1 MWNVSNRAVNRI
13 CCMKSSLSLLFVLLG
28 LFCHGQNLIPRPER
42 ADRREGEFLVAK
54 QTEIYSPAFPDLFDY
69 LNDHI
74 ERVCG
79 YRLAAGGHRR
89 SIQQIS
95 IEKHE
100 GGLSEEGY
108 LLDISPSRITIRAN
122 DRGGAFYALQTL
134 FQLMPVSVYRP
145 DAAQHAET
153 FAIPCFHIEDA
164 PRFAYRGVMLDVSRN
179 FSDKAAVMRYID
191 WMARHKLNT
200 LHWHL
205 TDDNGWRVEIK
216 KYPELT
222 CRGAWRGPGEVLPP
236 SYGSGNERY
245 GGFYTQQDVREI
257 VDYAAFRNVEII
269 PEIDLPGHS
278 QTLTSVYPETFC
290 RTSGSVTYKPEEMR
304 ETLCAGREE
313 NFEMLRDILQE
324 LAGLFPSK
332 YIHIGGDEVSVRY
345 WRNCP
350 RCRALMTEKKM
361 KTPAELRGYFVHRLE
376 DLVHSVGKTCAAW
389 NEAVQARNLRPATL
403 IYGWENVDVCRQAA
417 AAGQPVVMMPASY
430 CYIDMKQHP
439 WDRGHTWAGRVDV
452 RRVYDFEPADF
463 LSAERLE
470 RVRGVEAA
478 QWAEL
483 LNEPERFAEY
493 QGYPRLCALA
503 EVGWT
508 QPGQRDWNDFYRRL
522 TSGHL
527 ERLGAMGI
535 RFRMF
540 PPQTEYRSGVVTVT
554 PEIAG
559 VEIRYTTDLSEPD
572 ESSALYTEP
581 LRTDRPER
589 YRFRAFGCGGYSTAV
604 FPVAE
609 LFRAELAPAEQRVFR
624 VPLKDYVTRD
634 GLWLLSFTQRR
645 DDAMIVRLEVS
656 GPDTAYTIIRNGQK
670 INPLRDLRLYADSA
684 NRTADLLV
692 TLKNNSSKREELTLN
707 LRPSP
712 YTEPAVSV
720 TSSLTCS
727 GKFPIR
733 NSADY
738 QFSSYVRTVSPCKA
752 GDYILFAFDE
762 PVDCEEIDVRTGLPD
777 VTRYIV
783 TDGTA
788 ACSADGKTFGEEIPL
803 KPDGSVVLRPSA
815 PVRSVRISIR
825 GGNGET
831 ILGWQDWRVVPR
843 L

>member
-1 MWNVSNRAVNRI
+1 MPRSVEYHSGNFTISPETKFYTN
-13 CCMKSSLSLLFVLLG
+13 LSAESRQAL
-28 LFCHGQNLIPRPER
+28 
-42 ADRREGEFLVAK
+42 
-54 QTEIYSPAFPDLFDY
+54 TDY
-69 LNDHI
+69 LEGTSLGSVPFAESATGNNGI
-74 ERVCG
+74 ELNLCDSSIVTG
-79 YRLAAGGHRR
+79 NEAYR
-89 SIQQIS
+89 
-95 IEKHE
+95 IEIDKK
-100 GGLSEEGY
+100 GIRLSASTETG
-108 LLDISPSRITIRAN
+108 I
-122 DRGGAFYALQTL
+122 FYGLQTL
-134 FQLMPVSVYRP
+134 LQLLNNSDNKTLPALTINDS
-145 DAAQHAET
+145 
-153 FAIPCFHIEDA
+153 
-164 PRFAYRGVMLDVSRN
+164 PRFPYRGLHLDVSRH
-179 FSDKAAVMRYID
+179 FFDKEFVKKQLDA
-191 WMARHKLNT
+191 MAYFKMNR

-222 CRGAWRGPGEVLPP
+222 SRGAWRGPGEVLPP

-463 LSAERLE
+463 LLAERLE

-645 DDAMIVRLEVS
+645 DNAMIVRLEVS

-712 YTEPAVSV
+712 YIEPAVSV

-762 PVDCEEIDVRTGLPD
+762 PVDCEAIDVRTGLPD

-815 PVRSVRISIR
+815 PVRAVRISIR

-831 ILGWQDWRVVPR
+831 ILGWQDLRVVPR

>member
-1 MWNVSNRAVNRI
+1 
-13 CCMKSSLSLLFVLLG
+13 MKSSLSLLFVLLG

-42 ADRREGEFLVAK
+42 ADKREGEFLVAK

-164 PRFAYRGVMLDVSRN
+164 PRFASRGVMLAVSRN

-191 WMARHKLNT
+191 WIARHKLNT

-222 CRGAWRGPGEVLPP
+222 SRGAWRGPGEVLPP

-332 YIHIGGDEVSVRY
+332 YIHIGGDEADRTAWKS
-345 WRNCP
+345 CP
-350 RCRALMTEKKM
+350 RCRHLARELGGVDQVQCYLVEHAEKFLAEHGRTMIGWDEILKNNLRSTSTVISYRGQRGGIEAANRGYDVVMSPGEILYFDWYQADPHTQPRAMGGFSPIRKMYGFHPVPDTPAKAADNESIIRGEFVSPDSVEYIYDGGKEHVIGVQGCTWTEFIETEK
-361 KTPAELRGYFVHRLE
+361 HLE
-376 DLVHSVGKTCAAW
+376 YM
-389 NEAVQARNLRPATL
+389 
-403 IYGWENVDVCRQAA
+403 I
-417 AAGQPVVMMPASY
+417 
-430 CYIDMKQHP
+430 
-439 WDRGHTWAGRVDV
+439 
-452 RRVYDFEPADF
+452 F
-463 LSAERLE
+463 
-470 RVRGVEAA
+470 
-478 QWAEL
+478 
-483 LNEPERFAEY
+483 
-493 QGYPRLCALA
+493 PRLLA
-503 EVGWT
+503 VSELAWT
-508 QPGQRDWNDFYRRL
+508 PRERCEWNDFRRRINVHVSL
-522 TSGHL
+522 LHA
-527 ERLGAMGI
+527 RGI
-535 RFRMF
+535 NAF
-540 PPQTEYRSGVVTVT
+540 PLSDDVVITAQMLSEGKKARVTLDTEKYPAEV
-554 PEIAG
+554 
-559 VEIRYTTDLSEPD
+559 RYTL
-572 ESSALYTEP
+572 
-581 LRTDRPER
+581 
-589 YRFRAFGCGGYSTAV
+589 
-604 FPVAE
+604 
-609 LFRAELAPAEQRVFR
+609 
-624 VPLKDYVTRD
+624 
-634 GLWLLSFTQRR
+634 
-645 DDAMIVRLEVS
+645 
-656 GPDTAYTIIRNGQK
+656 
-670 INPLRDLRLYADSA
+670 
-684 NRTADLLV
+684 
-692 TLKNNSSKREELTLN
+692 
-707 LRPSP
+707 
-712 YTEPAVSV
+712 
-720 TSSLTCS
+720 
-727 GKFPIR
+727 
-733 NSADY
+733 
-738 QFSSYVRTVSPCKA
+738 
-752 GDYILFAFDE
+752 
-762 PVDCEEIDVRTGLPD
+762 
-777 VTRYIV
+777 
-783 TDGTA
+783 DGTA
-788 ACSADGKTFGEEIPL
+788 PVPGSDLYDGPF
-803 KPDGSVVLRPSA
+803 VVKA
-815 PVRSVRISIR
+815 GTTVRAALFVAGRMEGTMTELYVDARRNVDNYYTYLNTPEVYASTDR
-825 GGNGET
+825 
-831 ILGWQDWRVVPR
+831 
-843 L
+843 

>member
-1 MWNVSNRAVNRI
+1 
-13 CCMKSSLSLLFVLLG
+13 MKSSLSLLFVLLG

-42 ADRREGEFLVAK
+42 ADKREGEFLVAK

-191 WMARHKLNT
+191 WIARHKLNT

-222 CRGAWRGPGEVLPP
+222 SRGAWRGPGEVLPP

-332 YIHIGGDEVSVRY
+332 YIHIGGDEADRTAWKS
-345 WRNCP
+345 CP
-350 RCRALMTEKKM
+350 RCRHLARELGGVDQVQCYLVEHAEKFLAEHGRTMIGWDEILKNNLRSTSTVISYRGQRGGIEAANRGYDVVMSPGEILYFDWYQADPHTQPRAMGGFSPIRKMYGFHPVPDTPAKAADNESIIRGEFVSPDSVEYIYDGGKEHVIGVQGCTWTEFIETEK
-361 KTPAELRGYFVHRLE
+361 HLE
-376 DLVHSVGKTCAAW
+376 YM
-389 NEAVQARNLRPATL
+389 
-403 IYGWENVDVCRQAA
+403 I
-417 AAGQPVVMMPASY
+417 
-430 CYIDMKQHP
+430 
-439 WDRGHTWAGRVDV
+439 
-452 RRVYDFEPADF
+452 F
-463 LSAERLE
+463 
-470 RVRGVEAA
+470 
-478 QWAEL
+478 
-483 LNEPERFAEY
+483 
-493 QGYPRLCALA
+493 PRLLA
-503 EVGWT
+503 VSELAWT
-508 QPGQRDWNDFYRRL
+508 PRERREWNDFRRRINVHVSL
-522 TSGHL
+522 LHA
-527 ERLGAMGI
+527 RGI
-535 RFRMF
+535 NAF
-540 PPQTEYRSGVVTVT
+540 PLSDDVVITAQMLSEGKKARVTLDTEKYPAEV
-554 PEIAG
+554 
-559 VEIRYTTDLSEPD
+559 RYTL
-572 ESSALYTEP
+572 
-581 LRTDRPER
+581 
-589 YRFRAFGCGGYSTAV
+589 
-604 FPVAE
+604 
-609 LFRAELAPAEQRVFR
+609 
-624 VPLKDYVTRD
+624 
-634 GLWLLSFTQRR
+634 
-645 DDAMIVRLEVS
+645 
-656 GPDTAYTIIRNGQK
+656 
-670 INPLRDLRLYADSA
+670 
-684 NRTADLLV
+684 
-692 TLKNNSSKREELTLN
+692 
-707 LRPSP
+707 
-712 YTEPAVSV
+712 
-720 TSSLTCS
+720 
-727 GKFPIR
+727 
-733 NSADY
+733 
-738 QFSSYVRTVSPCKA
+738 
-752 GDYILFAFDE
+752 
-762 PVDCEEIDVRTGLPD
+762 
-777 VTRYIV
+777 
-783 TDGTA
+783 DGTA
-788 ACSADGKTFGEEIPL
+788 PVPGSDLYDGPF
-803 KPDGSVVLRPSA
+803 VVKA
-815 PVRSVRISIR
+815 GTTVRAALFVAGRMEGTMTELYVDARRNVDNYYTYLNTPEVYASTDR
-825 GGNGET
+825 
-831 ILGWQDWRVVPR
+831 
-843 L
+843 